1 MERRF
6 AIKQILIM
14 AGGLALLPS
23 CLRES
28 GKSSILLKN
37 IDVDFDQEM
46 LLAEVVETII
56 PTTTTPGGKELKLHL
71 FVLKMLDDCYE
82 KEDQKAFFNG
92 LEYLQDYT
100 KKQFDKPFS
109 KLVAPEREQ
118 VLLHL
123 ENEDSATGDGKA
135 FYNILKSRAIGGYL
149 NSQYVMTNLLKWEL
163 VPSRYNGFYP
173 VKTA

>member
-37 IDVDFDQEM
+37 IDVDLDQEM
-46 LLAEVVETII
+46 LLAEIVETII
-56 PTTTTPGGKELKLHL
+56 PKTSTPGGKELKLHL
-71 FVLKMLDDCYE
+71 FALKMLDDCHE
-82 KEDQKAFFNG
+82 EAEQRTFFKG
-92 LEYLQDYT
+92 LSYFQEHT
-100 KKQFDKPFS
+100 EKQFGSPYS
-109 KLVAPEREQ
+109 KLASAEREQ
-118 VLLHL
+118 ALLTM
-123 ENEDSATGDGKA
+123 ENENTPSDGQV
-135 FYNILKSRAIGGYL
+135 FFTILKRRTIEGYL

-163 VPSRYNGFYP
+163 VPGRYNGYHP